1 MVSPCDSRA
10 PGSGSAHRAVR
21 AGTSR
26 HTRFCGRDVSS
37 SHPSPYPP
45 DRPRGAPSAGTPAFP
60 LASQCHG
67 RVGLVLV
74 APLPAGQGTRLSC
87 KTAPELEL
95 VVRSFSQPF
104 LETRGA
110 ADAVANPA
118 GNIRLF
124 TVV

>member
-45 DRPRGAPSAGTPAFP
+45 DRPRGAPSAGSPAFP
-60 LASQCHG
+60 LASQCDG
-67 RVGLVLV
+67 RVGLVLL
-74 APLPAGQGTRLSC
+74 APLPPVPGTLLAR
-87 KTAPELEL
+87 KTALELEL
-95 VVRSFSQPF
+95 EVRWFVLSS
-104 LETRGA
+104 A
-110 ADAVANPA
+110 AHSPP
-118 GNIRLF
+118 
-124 TVV
+124 